1 MATFINREKSMNHMQ
16 RLKIISLIVSIT
28 YPVTTLL
35 LFFIPDV
42 SRKSHIVEE
51 VLQIEGRV
59 PNLFTV
65 VRPFLVFYGKLLL
78 PLSPTITISML
89 SGFMYIASI
98 ILSYYITRL
107 LYDEKTAYLFPLLWL
122 PNAYL
127 VLFAFAPNADVPG
140 LFAALLVMY
149 LIIRYIYKS
158 GQSDYSTV
166 YIVLL
171 GFLSGILTF
180 IRENV
185 LTAILGAFF
194 LLITKEKWRKTL
206 LYFASA
212 LILPAIWHLYAMFVY
227 NISYLTFV
235 DISVNRAMQLGYHP
249 FKIIRYFIYG
259 VGPLPLFCLL
269 MGLLYDRNRD
279 RLIINHFFL
288 IPALAL
294 ALGWP
299 AIFEPRVAL
308 IALHALI
315 PPASYGL
322 SVLSNTLTNHVVYGK
337 RLGNLLLIV
346 IYLLHIIF
354 NTWMAYANNRQ
365 HFSPLW
371 RFI

>member
-1 MATFINREKSMNHMQ
+1 
-16 RLKIISLIVSIT
+16 
-28 YPVTTLL
+28 
-35 LFFIPDV
+35 
-42 SRKSHIVEE
+42 
-51 VLQIEGRV
+51 
-59 PNLFTV
+59 
-65 VRPFLVFYGKLLL
+65 
-78 PLSPTITISML
+78 
-89 SGFMYIASI
+89 
-98 ILSYYITRL
+98 
-107 LYDEKTAYLFPLLWL
+107 
-122 PNAYL
+122 
-127 VLFAFAPNADVPG
+127 
-140 LFAALLVMY
+140 
-149 LIIRYIYKS
+149 
-158 GQSDYSTV
+158 
-166 YIVLL
+166 
-171 GFLSGILTF
+171 
-180 IRENV
+180 
-185 LTAILGAFF
+185 
-194 LLITKEKWRKTL
+194 
-206 LYFASA
+206 
-212 LILPAIWHLYAMFVY
+212 
-227 NISYLTFV
+227 
-235 DISVNRAMQLGYHP
+235 
-249 FKIIRYFIYG
+249 
-259 VGPLPLFCLL
+259 